1 MSSTSFEVAY
11 DGDALADGTMDV
23 RQLAPALLCV
33 GKLIEHSNQVLNGD
47 RATVAVHVKTGTQ
60 PGSFPVDLELVFGLA
75 EQVSAVFGGSD
86 VKDAQ
91 EMLALLGFLGPTA
104 DGLSIISSL
113 LAFFKITKGRKPRVI
128 ETLEDG
134 NVKVEIPGDDNQ
146 VTINKYVF
154 QLGQDPQVRRD
165 MEGIVRPLQAK
176 GVEEFQVRE
185 DGEVIE
191 RVTREEAKYI
201 TATPVDEDVE
211 VSVGED
217 VKWVTIT
224 RNVYEESRRF
234 QFSDGA
240 STFSATVDDDA
251 FWEAVH
257 KDDIKFSEHAQFQVR
272 VRWRQER
279 SETKVSMDYLVT
291 EVLQHMPA
299 PIQGDLLR
307 GIEEPGKLLPGPEED
322 S

>member
-1 MSSTSFEVAY
+1 MSH
-11 DGDALADGTMDV
+11 V
-23 RQLAPALLCV
+23 RWQR
-33 GKLIEHSNQVLNGD
+33 G
-47 RATVAVHVKTGTQ
+47 
-60 PGSFPVDLELVFGLA
+60 
-75 EQVSAVFGGSD
+75 
-86 VKDAQ
+86 
-91 EMLALLGFLGPTA
+91 
-104 DGLSIISSL
+104 
-113 LAFFKITKGRKPRVI
+113 I

-146 VTINKYVF
+146 VTINQYVF

-165 MEGIVRPLQAK
+165 MEEIVRPLQAK

-217 VKWVTIT
+217 VKSVTIT

-251 FWEAVH
+251 FPPLC
-257 KDDIKFSEHAQFQVR
+257 QR
-272 VRWRQER
+272 
-279 SETKVSMDYLVT
+279 T
-291 EVLQHMPA
+291 
-299 PIQGDLLR
+299 
-307 GIEEPGKLLPGPEED
+307 
-322 S
+322 